1 MKTTL
6 LERFKSYFTWYI
18 PCCRRN
24 ILDFSCVVECSFDS
38 VMNFDE
44 VMLSHFT
51 RITKVSRTFLLSMAF
66 KVCSIEESLLCGL
79 FVLNTE
85 RDSRFEISIF
95 KLHSFL
101 IQCVVRSSLDTMG
114 CLHQGEI
121 KCRSLTWYTARS
133 LCPPFAKVG
142 PYLGRRIA
150 WKSVESTPKLCQTK
164 ILRNKRWMGFPET

>member
-1 MKTTL
+1 M
-6 LERFKSYFTWYI
+6 
-18 PCCRRN
+18 
-24 ILDFSCVVECSFDS
+24 VECSFDS

-101 IQCVVRSSLDTMG
+101 NQCVVRSSLDTMG

-121 KCRSLTWYTARS
+121 KCRSLT
-133 LCPPFAKVG
+133 
-142 PYLGRRIA
+142 
-150 WKSVESTPKLCQTK
+150 
-164 ILRNKRWMGFPET
+164 